1 MADSLPVRVEHPDT
15 LRLALAD
22 RRVARALH
30 YALRDVRLRARFEAL
45 RRDGL
50 TVDESVEQLQ
60 GPYIDTR
67 GRPYYLSEERV
78 RGIVYE
84 KG

>member
-1 MADSLPVRVEHPDT
+1 MSAPPIPTEHPDE
-15 LRLALAD
+15 LRQALAD

-60 GPYIDTR
+60 GPYVDAR